1 MISYTIS
8 DTFYP
13 LKEFTL
19 SLPDTF
25 NKVGSII
32 QDSRNIVKL
41 VNTPYGNV
49 VIKNFKGMYFFN
61 RLAYSLFRRSKAS
74 RSYLYADILRKNGII
89 TPTNIAWVNRYT
101 FGLLMESFYVSI
113 YYPYPTLHELLNSPA
128 YAEEQKRK
136 AILDGLAAFAM
147 HLHYLGIYHADFS
160 TGNILVIAKDGGYE
174 FGMVDLNRIRFGKVK
189 YRKGLQC
196 FDKLGLSASDLN
208 ELIGEYA
215 RLSDKNPETSIDQF
229 WSDKKRVSTLRAA
242 RKKLRKYT
250 LTPLEKMFSRA
261 YLYLASLPLTDQIF

>member
-1 MISYTIS
+1 MTSYTIS
-8 DTFYP
+8 NTFST
-13 LKEFTL
+13 LKDFTL
-19 SLPDTF
+19 SLPNTF

-32 QDSRNIVKL
+32 QDSRNVIKL

-74 RSYLYADILRKNGII
+74 RSYRYADILRANGII

-113 YYPYPTLHELLNSPA
+113 YYPYPTLNELLSTAA
-128 YAEEQKRK
+128 YADEGKRK
-136 AILDGLAAFAM
+136 EVLDELAAFSI

-160 TGNILVIAKDGGYE
+160 TGNILVIEKDGGYE
-174 FGMVDLNRIRFGKVK
+174 FGMVDLNRIRFGKVR
-189 YRKGLQC
+189 YRKGLQS
-196 FDKLGLSASDLN
+196 FDKLGLSTTDLDT
-208 ELIGEYA
+208 LIREYA
-215 RLSDKNPETSIDQF
+215 RLSDENAQASIDQF
-229 WSDKKRVSTLRAA
+229 WSDKKRVSALRTA

-250 LTPLEKMFSRA
+250 LTPLEKIFSKA
-261 YLYLASLPLTDQIF
+261 YLYLASLPVTDLLF